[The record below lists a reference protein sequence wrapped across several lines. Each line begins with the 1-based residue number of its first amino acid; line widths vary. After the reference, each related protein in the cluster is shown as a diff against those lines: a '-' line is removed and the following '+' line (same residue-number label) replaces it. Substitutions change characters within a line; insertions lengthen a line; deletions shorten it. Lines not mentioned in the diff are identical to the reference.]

1 MAETGRRDLTNAN
14 EVEHWSIP
22 VLGKTR
28 SSSGLKESRLIV
40 IEDSDEALEILIRPA
55 APGIEGPGY
64 LQFLN
69 AIVVILVF
77 ALIWPWSLNP
87 SHMAG
92 AGWLGVVFFLTLV
105 FFIGGLTFSMVYPQY
120 LAGLWTRLRLA
131 DGTATIR
138 HPNWR
143 GKEQVTEFRLT
154 DVAKYPKE
162 RYSAVHHVQLSGCEK
177 PFVCWPPLPY
187 EQVLWLIEKIQPRIQ
202 VNDPRAQGNP
212 ADENQIDLARK

>member
-1 MAETGRRDLTNAN
+1 MATTGRRDLTNAN
-14 EVEHWSIP
+14 EVEHWFIP

-40 IEDSDEALEILIRPA
+40 IEDSDGALEILIRPA
-55 APGIEGPGY
+55 APGGDGPGY
-64 LQFLN
+64 LHTLN
-69 AIVVILVF
+69 ATIVILVF
-77 ALIWPWSLNP
+77 ALWMPWGAYP
-87 SHMAG
+87 SHMRD
-92 AGWLGVVFFLTLV
+92 AGWLINVAYIACGVLFTGCLLFQFL
-105 FFIGGLTFSMVYPQY
+105 YPQY

-162 RYSAVHHVQLSGCEK
+162 RYSAVHHVQLSGGEK

-187 EQVLWLIEKIQPRIQ
+187 EYVLWLIEKIQPRI
-202 VNDPRAQGNP
+202 VLPENRANDDRPSH
-212 ADENQIDLARK
+212 LVH